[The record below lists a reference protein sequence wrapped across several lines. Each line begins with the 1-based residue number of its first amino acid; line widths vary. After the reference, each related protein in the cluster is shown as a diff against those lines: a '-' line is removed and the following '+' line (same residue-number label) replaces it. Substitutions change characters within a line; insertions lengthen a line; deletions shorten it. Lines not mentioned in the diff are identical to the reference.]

1 MTRASPRS
9 ADAVAAHTA
18 QVLKS
23 FAGTPDP
30 RLREIL
36 TTVTAALHG
45 AIADLQ
51 LTSDEWAFAVRY
63 LTAVGHACTDVRQE
77 FILLSDVLG
86 VSMLV
91 ETIADARQDDAVTRS
106 TVLGPFHVTASPDR
120 ELGESIDLV
129 GSGPALMVRGRVR
142 NDRGN
147 PVTGAL
153 VDVWQSDEN
162 GFYDVQ
168 LPDDQPAGN
177 GRGLFR
183 TDADGGFWFRTVVP
197 APYPIPTDGPVGALL
212 RATRRHPYRP
222 AHIHV
227 RVAAVG
233 YRDLVTHLFIGGSA
247 YLDSDAVFA
256 VKDSLV
262 CELTEN
268 ADPGAASA
276 LGLPS
281 PFRETAVDLVVATQ
295 GEQSTAG

>member
-1 MTRASPRS
+1 MTGASTRT

-18 QVLKS
+18 QVLES

-45 AIADLQ
+45 AIADLR
-51 LTSDEWAFAVRY
+51 LTSAEWGFAIRY
-63 LTAVGHACTDVRQE
+63 LTEVGRACTDVRQE
-77 FILLSDVLG
+77 FIMLSDVLG

-91 ETIADARQDDAVTRS
+91 EAIADAEHDPAVTHS
-106 TVLGPFHVTASPDR
+106 TVLGPFHVTVSPER
-120 ELGESIDLV
+120 RLGDSIDLI
-129 GSGPALMVRGRVR
+129 GTGPPLVVRGRVR
-142 NDRGN
+142 DERGN
-147 PVTGAL
+147 PVAGAI
-153 VDVWQSDEN
+153 VDIWQSDEN

-183 TDADGGFWFRTVVP
+183 TDDDGGFWFRTVVP

-227 RVAAVG
+227 RVAADG
-233 YRDLVTHLFIGGSA
+233 HRDLVTHIFIGGSA

-262 CELTEN
+262 CDLTEN
-268 ADPGAASA
+268 ADPGAAAA
-276 LGLPS
+276 LGLAT
-281 PFRETAVDLVVATQ
+281 PFHETTVDLVVATD
-295 GEQSTAG
+295 AGGPATR